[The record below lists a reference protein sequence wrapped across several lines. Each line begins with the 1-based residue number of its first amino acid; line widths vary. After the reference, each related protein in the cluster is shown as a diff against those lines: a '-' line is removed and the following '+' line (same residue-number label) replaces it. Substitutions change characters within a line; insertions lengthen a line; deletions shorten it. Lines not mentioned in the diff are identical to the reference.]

1 MRPRLDLRHLE
12 LLQAIANEST
22 LADAARALRVT
33 PSALSHRIREAERR
47 LDITLFE
54 KRGRILRSTPAADIL
69 TDASRRLL
77 SDLAQAETL
86 AIGSAKGV
94 HHVVHLTVAVYN
106 AFHWLPD
113 FLSEFRETHPDI
125 EIEVDANAVL
135 SPFEALLEDS
145 IDIVLTPGTIFPGS
159 ATAVPLFEDELA
171 AMSAPT
177 HAFAGRDFVSA
188 EDFESETY
196 FTYSF
201 VRQPGF
207 EGERVWDGR
216 AYPARE
222 VRVGSIEAICELIK
236 AEQGVSILSR
246 WALWPYLQWSSI
258 RATQVTEDGLPI
270 QWNAVLRATSG
281 RKSPE
286 RRTAEALQAWF
297 QRQNTGLPLPAGA
310 HR

>member
-12 LLQAIANEST
+12 LLQTLAEEDT
-22 LADAARALRVT
+22 LADAARTLRVT

-54 KRGRILRSTPAADIL
+54 RRGRILRSTPAADIL
-69 TDASRRLL
+69 TDTARRLL

-94 HHVVHLTVAVYN
+94 HHVVRLTVAVYN
-106 AFHWLPD
+106 AFHWLPA

-135 SPFEALLEDS
+135 SPFEALVNET
-145 IDIVLTPGTIFPGS
+145 IDLVLTPGTVFPGS
-159 ATAVPLFEDELA
+159 AIAVPLFEDELA
-171 AMSAPT
+171 AMSAPVHPFT
-177 HAFAGRDFVSA
+177 GKDFVTA

-207 EGERVWDGR
+207 EGERVWDGT
-216 AYPARE
+216 AFPARE

-246 WALWPYLQWSSI
+246 WALWPYLRWETI
-258 RATQVTEDGLPI
+258 KATKVTEDGLPI
-270 QWNAVLRATSG
+270 RWNAVLRAASA
-281 RKSPE
+281 RRSAE
-286 RRTAEALQAWF
+286 YRTAAALADWF
-297 QRQNTGLPLPAGA
+297 QRQNTDCP
-310 HR
+310 